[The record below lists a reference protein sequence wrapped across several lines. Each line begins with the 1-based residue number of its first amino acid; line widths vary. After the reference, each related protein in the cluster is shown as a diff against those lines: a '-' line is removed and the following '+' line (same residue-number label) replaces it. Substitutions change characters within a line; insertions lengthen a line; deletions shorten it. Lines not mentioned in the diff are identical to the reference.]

1 MAEAIFKALLLV
13 IATTAFATTEAALGQ
28 RVPCYFVFGDSVFD
42 NGNNNVLNTSAK
54 VNYSPYGIDFAR
66 GPTGRFSNGRNIP
79 DIIAE
84 LMRFSD
90 YIPPFTGASPEQAHI
105 GINYA
110 SGGGGIREET
120 SQHLSLYV
128 LGARKV
134 AVFGVSKLGCTP
146 RMIASHGGG
155 NGCAAEVNKAVE
167 PFNKNLKALVYE
179 FNRDF
184 ADAKF
189 TFVDIFSG
197 QSPFAFFMLG
207 FRVTDKS
214 CCTVK
219 PGEELCATNEP
230 VCPVQRRYVYWDNVH
245 STEAANMVVA
255 KAAYAGLI
263 TSPYSLSWLARL

>member
-1 MAEAIFKALLLV
+1 
-13 IATTAFATTEAALGQ
+13 
-28 RVPCYFVFGDSVFD
+28 
-42 NGNNNVLNTSAK
+42 
-54 VNYSPYGIDFAR
+54 
-66 GPTGRFSNGRNIP
+66 
-79 DIIAE
+79 
-84 LMRFSD
+84 
-90 YIPPFTGASPEQAHI
+90 
-105 GINYA
+105 
-110 SGGGGIREET
+110 
-120 SQHLSLYV
+120 LYV

-207 FRVTDKS
+207 
-214 CCTVK
+214 
-219 PGEELCATNEP
+219 
-230 VCPVQRRYVYWDNVH
+230 
-245 STEAANMVVA
+245 M
-255 KAAYAGLI
+255 
-263 TSPYSLSWLARL
+263 